1 MRPAQIVE
9 SALFASQSPLTP
21 HDIARAD
28 ESLTVEIVKDALG
41 ELRDEYER
49 SDRSFQIYN
58 LGDGYQIL
66 TRPEYAPYLERFDS
80 VPRTYGLSPAALET
94 LAIIAYR
101 QPISRVEIED
111 IRGVGSTTVLRTLQ
125 EWELI
130 DIMGRGEG
138 LGRPLLYGTTRRLLD
153 HFGLRD
159 LSDLPRLEDLP
170 VTLQAERTLE
180 VPPEP
185 EIAQDEAEEEAATET
200 PSETAA
206 QAAAEAETPTPPEAE
221 TPAPAAAETSAV
233 EAETPRPAE
242 VSPAPDD
249 EPGGTDDL
257 AQPDTQEPA
266 TV

>member
-1 MRPAQIVE
+1 ME
-9 SALFASQSPLTP
+9 
-21 HDIARAD
+21 
-28 ESLTVEIVKDALG
+28 DALA

-130 DIMGRGEG
+130 HTVGRGEG
-138 LGRPLLYGTTRRLLD
+138 LGRPLLYGTTQRLLD

-159 LSDLPRLEDLP
+159 LADLPRLEDLP

-180 VPPEP
+180 VPPEA
-185 EIAQDEAEEEAATET
+185 EVAEAGEEAATEA
-200 PSETAA
+200 PSEAETPAPSEA
-206 QAAAEAETPTPPEAE
+206 ETEVASATEAPSEAESPAPSEAEAPAVEAETPTP
-221 TPAPAAAETSAV
+221 
-233 EAETPRPAE
+233 AE
-242 VSPAPDD
+242 VSPSPDD
-249 EPGGTDDL
+249 EPGDTDDA